1 MTKSKQKP
9 RTKFFRIDFNFSNCP
24 HHCTCDNIVHVPFI
38 KNFPNGT
45 HRQSILQEKI
55 LIQDGY
61 FNLKS
66 SIELKCK
73 EITRSSIIP
82 QPVQYHT
89 NEKTAIE
96 SI

>member
-1 MTKSKQKP
+1 L
-9 RTKFFRIDFNFSNCP
+9 FFKLDFNFSNCP

-66 SIELKCK
+66 SIELKSQ